1 MPSRSTLNE
10 KMSDII
16 GEASLNLS
24 ENVSITNSFLLDQNL
39 ENFNKNQI
47 DLDIVYPKTNFNIS
61 FLEESQHIGNTKY
74 LETKAG
80 FNFNSGL
87 ISMGAKRNLL
97 SNSC

>member
-39 ENFNKNQI
+39 ENFNKNQMI
-47 DLDIVYPKTNFNIS
+47 
-61 FLEESQHIGNTKY
+61 
-74 LETKAG
+74 
-80 FNFNSGL
+80 
-87 ISMGAKRNLL
+87 
-97 SNSC
+97 